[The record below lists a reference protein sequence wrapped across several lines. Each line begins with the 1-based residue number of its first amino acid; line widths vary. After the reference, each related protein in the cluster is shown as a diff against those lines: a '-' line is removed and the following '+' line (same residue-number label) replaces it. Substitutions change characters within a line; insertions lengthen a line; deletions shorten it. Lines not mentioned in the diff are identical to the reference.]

1 MDEKPKSKKGI
12 VLTLVLL
19 AAGVT
24 AAAGAYFYANPVGIG
39 VYLARQ
45 GLVRAGLEKRQIDGP
60 AGKLTYFRSKGGQD
74 GDGQGGP
81 APLVLI
87 HGVGNQ
93 AASWVKVAGD
103 LSLSRRLILPD
114 LAGHGQ
120 SGPTEGPIRM
130 ADLVAGL
137 GAVLDAE
144 KVGDDAVLVG
154 NSMGGWVAMR
164 YALANPGRVA
174 RLVLVD
180 SSGIY
185 GDLGGITLLPKT
197 REEAAALLRAI
208 GAEGEPI
215 PAGFVLDDLIEK
227 IGEGA
232 TPRVVAGLVAEDFL
246 EKDLA
251 RLETPAD
258 LLWGA
263 EDKLLPLAYAR
274 RLEAMIPRARLT
286 ELPGVGHVPQQQ
298 NPSLFVA
305 KLKEILAEGPPA
317 PRPAP
322 EPAAPVEPPAAEP
335 PPAGAA
341 AP

>member
-1 MDEKPKSKKGI
+1 MDEMPQRDEKPKSKKSL

-24 AAAGAYFYANPVGIG
+24 AAVGAYFYANPVGIG
-39 VYLARQ
+39 IYLARQ
-45 GLVRAGLEKRQIDGP
+45 GLIRAGLEKREIDGP
-60 AGKLTYFRSKGGQD
+60 RGKLAYFRSQEGAGG
-74 GDGQGGP
+74 

-120 SGPTEGPIRM
+120 SGPAEGPIAM
-130 ADLVAGL
+130 ADLVNGL

-144 KVGDDAVLVG
+144 KIESGAVLVG

-164 YALANPGRVA
+164 YALAYPGRVS

-185 GDLGGITLLPKT
+185 ADLGGITLLPKN
-197 REEAAALLRAI
+197 RDEAAALLEAI
-208 GAEGEPI
+208 GAGNEPL

-232 TPRVVAGLVAEDFL
+232 TPRVVAGLKAEDFL
-246 EKDLA
+246 EKDLS

-286 ELPGVGHVPQQQ
+286 EMPGVGHVPQQQ
-298 NPSLFVA
+298 NPALFAA
-305 KLKEILAEGPPA
+305 KLKEILAAEPPA

-322 EPAAPVEPPAAEP
+322 ELPPVE
-335 PPAGAA
+335 AA
-341 AP
+341 APAP